1 VSIEKAQKE
10 QILAEHGRHEKD
22 TGSPEAQIALMTARI
37 TELTEHFKVHK
48 KDHHSL
54 RGLLKI
60 VGRRRR
66 LLSYLRRHDIERYR
80 KLIKELGIRG

>member
-1 VSIEKAQKE
+1 MSIEKEQKE
-10 QILAEHGRHEKD
+10 KILSEHNRHEKD
-22 TGSPEAQIALMTARI
+22 TGSPEAQVALMTARI

-66 LLSYLRRHDIERYR
+66 LLAFLRKKDVERYR
-80 KLIKELGIRG
+80 KLITELGIRG

>member
-1 VSIEKAQKE
+1 MSIEKVQKE
-10 QILAEHGRHEKD
+10 KILGEHSRHEKD
-22 TGSPEAQIALMTARI
+22 TGSPEAQVALMSARI

-66 LLSYLRRHDIERYR
+66 LLAYLRKNDIEKYR
-80 KLIKELGIRG
+80 KLINELGIRG

>member
-1 VSIEKAQKE
+1 MSIEKEQKE
-10 QILAEHGRHEKD
+10 KILVEHGRHEKD
-22 TGSPEAQIALMTARI
+22 TGSPEAQIALMTARV

-66 LLSYLRRHDIERYR
+66 LLSYLRKHDIERYR
-80 KLIKELGIRG
+80 TLIKDLGIRG

>member
-1 VSIEKAQKE
+1 MSIEKEQKE
-10 QILAEHGRHEKD
+10 QILVEHGRHEKD
-22 TGSPEAQIALMTARI
+22 TGSPEAQIALMTARV

-66 LLSYLRRHDIERYR
+66 LLSYLRKHDIERYR
-80 KLIKELGIRG
+80 TLIKDLGIRG

>member
-1 VSIEKAQKE
+1 VSIEKEQKE
-10 QILAEHGRHEKD
+10 QILVEHGRHEKD

-37 TELTEHFKVHK
+37 TELTEHFKFHK

-66 LLSYLRRHDIERYR
+66 LLSYLRKHDIERYR
-80 KLIKELGIRG
+80 TLIKDLGIRG

>member
-1 VSIEKAQKE
+1 MSIEREQKK
-10 QILAEHGRHEKD
+10 QILGEFGRHEKD
-22 TGSPEAQIALMTARI
+22 TGSSEAQIALMTARI

-80 KLIKELGIRG
+80 TLIKSLGIRG